1 MITSINYKT
10 DYSIINKENNP
21 SRSGSEPKDE
31 LIIHREIIPEFHSLQ
46 DMKLYNPSF
55 SKEVKESNILKRT
68 DGYITDKTG
77 SVLKSLYSTIG
88 GVTGYI
94 AGGVMAHVIKPTV
107 FNIASKKKGLKNKIE
122 SCKGSMLHKKDELF
136 HKKLPPLT
144 TRHLKAANIT
154 GNMVRSYDGY
164 DSSRDIFALYSN
176 EGKTDENYT
185 FQLEVA
191 NLRDGAEY
199 GHLDTYFLLNW
210 GDKKGNEKLP
220 FQLTAE
226 KSSEPWKC
234 AVKIDRNKSGEI
246 IDSKGKSGEIFEN
259 ICHSTEYSNIEFQLD
274 KKLLREM
281 GWKDGETLH
290 IQAFTARDG
299 ETKVSDSITASTD
312 VKGSREIL
320 DNIFRWDGKVI
331 YYAVTDRF
339 YDGDKTNNEGID
351 LKDKERFHGGDWQGI
366 IEKLDYLKDLGIDC
380 VWISC
385 PYLNDRGFF
394 GKDGFHGYWP
404 QDFYK
409 PEPQF
414 GDMDKLRELCNRAHE
429 KGIKIMLDVVV
440 NHTGY
445 NHPFV
450 KDPAYSDWYHARGD
464 IKGYSE
470 YHMVNGAL
478 AGLPDLAQ
486 EKPEVKRFLID
497 AHKWWIEQ
505 ADIDGFRVDAARHV
519 PEEFLQEF
527 NETLHDK
534 KENFYTVGEA
544 FWRDP
549 NFIAG
554 LQNRGLDA
562 MFDFPMTFAIRNVF
576 ASKKDDSF
584 WNRLKFAMEHF
595 REHPG
600 DAIEKLLRKSNPG
613 MKLLSE
619 AMENDRYYDN
629 PKKLGTMIDNHDM
642 SRFMAECG
650 GDLNMLDIAL
660 SFLMS
665 ARGVPCIYY
674 GTEAG
679 LDGTSDDNRKD
690 MPWGQNPSLTE
701 KVRKMTEARNS
712 SPALQYGTQIELKAA
727 QNVYAHVR
735 MRPEEE
741 VICIFNNG
749 ETPEEIE
756 IPLEKNSQIMK
767 GNILEDLISGNKITA
782 GEKTVT
788 VTLPSR
794 GYAYY
799 QWKKDQD

>member
-1 MITSINYKT
+1 MITSINYKSGN
-10 DYSIINKENNP
+10 YIINKEKN
-21 SRSGSEPKDE
+21 SFASLSEPKDT
-31 LIIHREIIPEFHSLQ
+31 LIIHREIIPETNIIQNIKS
-46 DMKLYNPSF
+46 YNPCL
-55 SKEVKESNILKRT
+55 SKEVKENDIIEQSA
-68 DGYITDKTG
+68 DYINNKTG
-77 SVLKSLYSTIG
+77 TVLKSLYSAIG
-88 GVTGYI
+88 GITGYI
-94 AGGVMAHVIKPTV
+94 AGGIMAHIIKPAA
-107 FNIASKKKGLKNKIE
+107 FNMTSMKKGLVNKME
-122 SCKGSMLHKKDELF
+122 AFKGSILHKKDERS
-136 HKKLPPLT
+136 HKKLSPLT
-144 TRHLKAANIT
+144 AGHLKAANIT
-154 GNMVRSYDGY
+154 GNMVRSYDGF
-164 DSSRDIFALYSN
+164 DSSRDIFALYSD
-176 EGKTDENYT
+176 EGLLRENYT

-191 NLRDGAEY
+191 NLRDGAEH
-199 GHLDTYFLLNW
+199 GHLDSYFLLNW

-220 FQLTAE
+220 FELMSDKE
-226 KSSEPWKC
+226 SMPWKL
-234 AVKIDRNKSGEI
+234 AIKIDKNGMGEI
-246 IDSKGKSGEIFEN
+246 INSKGESSKISEN
-259 ICHSTEYSNIEFQLD
+259 IYHSTEYSNVEFQLD
-274 KKLLREM
+274 KKMLRDL
-281 GWKDGETLH
+281 GWQDGEKLH
-290 IQAFTARDG
+290 IEAFTAKDG
-299 ETKVSDSITASTD
+299 ETKVSDSIAASTD
-312 VKGSREIL
+312 VKGSSEIL
-320 DNIFRWDGKVI
+320 KNVFRWDGKVI

-339 YDGDKTNNEGID
+339 YDGDKTNNRDID
-351 LKDKERFHGGDWQGI
+351 LKDKEKFHGGDWQGI
-366 IEKLDYLKDLGIDC
+366 IDKLDYLKDLGVNC
-380 VWISC
+380 VWVSC

-450 KDPAYSDWYHARGD
+450 NDPVHSDWYHKKGD

-486 EKPEVKRFLID
+486 ENPDVKRFLID
-497 AHKWWIEQ
+497 AHEWWIKQ

-576 ASKKDDSF
+576 ARKEDDSF
-584 WNRLKFAMEHF
+584 WKRLKFAADHF

-600 DAIEKLLRKSNPG
+600 DAIEKILRKSDPG

-619 AMENDRYYDN
+619 AMRNDRYYDN

-642 SRFMAECG
+642 SRFMTECG
-650 GDLNMLDIAL
+650 GDLNMMEIAL

-679 LDGTSDDNRKD
+679 LDGASDDNRKD
-690 MPWGQNPSLTE
+690 MPWGQNPSFTG
-701 KVRKMTEARNS
+701 KVQKMTEARNS
-712 SPALQYGTQIELKAA
+712 SVALQYGTQIELKATHD
-727 QNVYAHVR
+727 VYAHVR
-735 MRPEEE
+735 MRPDEE

-749 ETPEEIE
+749 KKAEEIE
-756 IPLEKNSQIMK
+756 IPMAKNSQITK
-767 GNILEDLISGNKITA
+767 GNVLKDLISGNKITA
-782 GEKTVT
+782 DEKTVK
-788 VTLPSR
+788 VTLPPG

-799 QWKKDQD
+799 QWHRDRD